1 MDNNLKNEIDSIL
14 EKVGAINDL
23 NMKADILTYMQ
34 QQSGFMLWQI
44 EEDLHVDQNMKNI

>member
-1 MDNNLKNEIDSIL
+1 MDNNIKIKIDEILQEIST
-14 EKVGAINDL
+14 INDL

-44 EEDLHVDQNMKNI
+44 EEDLHVDQNMRNI

>member
-1 MDNNLKNEIDSIL
+1 MDNNIKVKIDEIIQEISL
-14 EKVGAINDL
+14 INDL

-44 EEDLHVDQNMKNI
+44 EEDLHVDQNMRNI

>member
-1 MDNNLKNEIDSIL
+1 MDNNLKIKIDEILQEI
-14 EKVGAINDL
+14 GNIRDL

-44 EEDLHVDQNMKNI
+44 EEDLHVDQNMRNI